1 MSAESAAPAEEVIP
15 VLRVRD
21 AAAAVRWYARLGFA
35 QQWEHRFE
43 PGFPVYTEVARGRV
57 RLHLSEH
64 EGDARP
70 DTLVYLR
77 VADLDA
83 VAAEF
88 GVVPEEQPWG
98 RELALRDPDGN
109 RLRVGPVRD
118 ETGHAD
124 G

>member
-1 MSAESAAPAEEVIP
+1 MSAESAAPAEEVVP

-21 AAAAVRWYARLGFA
+21 AAATVRWYARLGFV

-70 DTLVYLR
+70 GTLVYLR

-88 GVVPEEQPWG
+88 GVVPVEQPWG

-118 ETGHAD
+118 ENGHAD

>member
-15 VLRVRD
+15 VLRVAD

-43 PGFPVYTEVARGRV
+43 PGFPLFTEIARGGV
-57 RLHLSEH
+57 RLYLSEH

-88 GVVPEEQPWG
+88 GLVPEDQPWG
-98 RELALRDPDGN
+98 RELALTDPDGN
-109 RLRVGPVRD
+109 RLRVGPAR
-118 ETGHAD
+118 A
-124 G
+124 